1 MPIFWEIPDFPSKGT
16 TMKVEV
22 QSAQWGGYLRGG
34 GAASGLSEVVVTREH
49 DKYSTHIFSES
60 LKGEGRLMTIYF
72 MSSSGN
78 TVHTYLT
85 YELHNTLISSYSLS
99 GGDKPVES
107 ISLNFG
113 KIIAKTEPAPKI

>member
-1 MPIFWEIPDFPSKGT
+1 MPIFWEIPDFPSNGS

-22 QSAQWGGYLRGG
+22 TSAKWGGYLRGG
-34 GAASGLSEVVVTREH
+34 SASGLSEMVVTKEH
-49 DKYSTHIFSES
+49 DKYSTQIFAES

-85 YELHNTLISSYSLS
+85 YELHDTLISGYSLS